1 MLEYRGIVRREFA
14 HAVNID
20 NMGFGNE
27 PVERTRR
34 ISIILREK

>member
-1 MLEYRGIVRREFA
+1 VLKYRGTVRREFA

-20 NMGFGNE
+20 NTSFRDE
-27 PVERTRR
+27 PVERTKR